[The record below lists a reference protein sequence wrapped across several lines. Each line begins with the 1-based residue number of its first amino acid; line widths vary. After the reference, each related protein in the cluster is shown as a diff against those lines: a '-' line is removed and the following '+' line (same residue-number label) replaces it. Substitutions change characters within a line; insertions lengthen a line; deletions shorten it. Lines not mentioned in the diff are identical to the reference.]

1 MRRILIADDDL
12 GILEAMESLL
22 SRRYRVITARDGEEA
37 LERLEDE
44 PVDLVI
50 LDLLMPL
57 LDGEMALVMLR
68 DRGFRQPVIIM
79 SAHVDRL
86 GRTRLLGA
94 DDFLAKPFEFRELER
109 MIERLL
115 GPESPSGDS
124 GTPGSASDGSP
135 RESGSGSGPAF
146 MPAAKRLPPQT
157 PS

>member
-12 GILEAMESLL
+12 GILQAMESLL
-22 SRRYRVITARDGEEA
+22 SQNYRVITARDGEEV
-37 LERLEDE
+37 LESLDRE

-57 LDGEMALVMLR
+57 LDGEDALVALR
-68 DRGFRQPVIIM
+68 ERGFRLPVIVM
-79 SAHVDRL
+79 SAHGDRL

-115 GPESPSGDS
+115 GPDPPSGDS
-124 GTPGSASDGSP
+124 GAPADPTNGGSQEPSP
-135 RESGSGSGPAF
+135 PSGSKFTPA
-146 MPAAKRLPPQT
+146 R
-157 PS
+157 PSTHS